1 MPCIQFSMYSPM
13 VLILMSSDYMRGSRQ
28 GFTGPPVRTLVLVHQ
43 CFTSHVF
50 STSVLVPG
58 VFTTSVVRI
67 SVFVPEGFY
76 QSIDQNLAVSSRVFY

>member
-1 MPCIQFSMYSPM
+1 MN
-13 VLILMSSDYMRGSRQ
+13 LL
-28 GFTGPPVRTLVLVHQ
+28 LVHEG
-43 CFTSHVF
+43 FTSHVF

-76 QSIDQNLAVSSRVFY
+76 QSIGQNLAVSSRVVY